1 MVFDEYVSNTET
13 DAYYTS
19 SGFSLTD
26 NLVIK
31 TLNDLILE
39 LKKLKEEV
47 AKQVSQSAVILLQ
60 GLLSYCQQ
68 QCGIDLI

>member
-1 MVFDEYVSNTET
+1 M
-13 DAYYTS
+13 S

-47 AKQVSQSAVILLQ
+47 AKQVSQSVVILVQ
-60 GLLSYCQQ
+60 RLLSCCQ
-68 QCGIDLI
+68 

>member
-1 MVFDEYVSNTET
+1 MKHIVFDKYVSNTET
-13 DAYYTS
+13 DAYII

-31 TLNDLILE
+31 TLNDLILA

-47 AKQVSQSAVILLQ
+47 ASQVRQSVVILLQ
-60 GLLSYCQQ
+60 
-68 QCGIDLI
+68 

>member
-1 MVFDEYVSNTET
+1 MVFDEHVSNTET

-19 SGFSLTD
+19 SGFLLTD

-31 TLNDLILE
+31 TLNDLILA

-47 AKQVSQSAVILLQ
+47 GSQVSQSVVILLE
-60 GLLSYCQQ
+60 
-68 QCGIDLI
+68 